1 MNTKLERGARI
12 VTEQWLELKS
22 GERLFI
28 VTNEE
33 YTKEM
38 ELIKQ
43 YANEKGVLTEVMTF
57 TKQFGQVGHYFD
69 DNEDIFES
77 FDVILGATMHSLV
90 TTKAAKR
97 AIERGSR
104 FLSLPLSTNDNRS
117 LLEYDFLK
125 MDPAESKRMADE
137 LLLKL
142 SGGKK
147 IKVTTPAG
155 TNLTFSME
163 GREAQLFT
171 GATRQGRGY
180 SSSSFE
186 IFIPIVEDQTYGTG
200 VVDASLGYLGVPKE
214 PVKIFLKEG
223 RVCEIEQNETGQK
236 LSQYMADF
244 KDERMY
250 VAGEFG
256 IGLNTLSQCKG
267 NSYIEDESTYGT
279 FHIGFGRN
287 IGFGGKHEARAH
299 FDLVFNKP
307 DIYVDGILIMMKGE
321 IIWDEEALMAL

>member
-12 VTEQWLELKS
+12 ITEQWLELHS

-28 VTNEE
+28 VTSEE
-33 YTKEM
+33 YKREM
-38 ELIKQ
+38 KLIEQ
-43 YANEKGVLTEVMTF
+43 YAKDGGTLTEMMIF
-57 TKQFGQVGHYFD
+57 PKQPGQVGHYFD
-69 DNEDIFES
+69 VHEDAFDS

-104 FLSLPLSTNDNRS
+104 FLSLPLSTNDGRS
-117 LLEYDFLK
+117 LLEYDFLQ
-125 MDPAESKRMADE
+125 MDPKESKRMADK
-137 LLLKL
+137 LLERL
-142 SGGKK
+142 SGGKRL
-147 IKVTTPAG
+147 KVTTAAG

-171 GATRQGRGY
+171 GATRQGKGY

-186 IFIPIVEDQTYGTG
+186 IFIPIVENETFGTG
-200 VVDASLGYLGVPKE
+200 VVDASLGYIGVPKE
-214 PVKIFLKEG
+214 PVKIGLKEG

-244 KDERMY
+244 HDEGMY

-256 IGLNTLSQCKG
+256 IGLNTFSKCRG
-267 NSYIEDESTYGT
+267 NSYIEDESAYGT

-287 IGFGGKHEARAH
+287 IGFGGKHEAKAH
-299 FDLVFNKP
+299 FDLVFDQP
-307 DIYVDGILIMMKGE
+307 DIYVDDILIMEKGE
-321 IIWDEEALMAL
+321 VIWDEETLIAL

>member
-1 MNTKLERGARI
+1 MNTNFERGVRI
-12 VTEQWLELKS
+12 IVEEWLELKS

-28 VTNEE
+28 VTSEE
-33 YTKEM
+33 YAKEIA
-38 ELIKQ
+38 LIEQ
-43 YANEKGVLTEVMTF
+43 YAKEKGVLTEVMTF
-57 TKQFGQVGHYFD
+57 AKQPGQVGHYFD
-69 DNEDIFES
+69 DHEDAFDS

-90 TTKAAKR
+90 TVKAVKR

-117 LLEYDFLK
+117 LLEYDFLQ

-147 IKVTTPAG
+147 LKVTTPAG
-155 TNLTFSME
+155 TNLTFSIE
-163 GREAQLFT
+163 GREAALFT

-186 IFIPIVEDQTYGTG
+186 IFIPIVENRTYGTG

-214 PVKIFLKEG
+214 PVRIGLKEG

-256 IGLNTLSQCKG
+256 IGLNTFSQCKG

-287 IGFGGKHEARAH
+287 IGFGGKQEAKAH
-299 FDLVFNKP
+299 FDLVFHKP
-307 DIYVDGILIMMKGE
+307 DIYVDGILIMEKGE
-321 IIWDEEALMAL
+321 IIWDEEALMAI